1 MAFRSQRQIYA
12 RAAELA
18 ARPRRP
24 RAPGRL
30 KSFISAI
37 AFFILTGYLKAAT
50 LTWLNEPSPFS
61 FQTIPF
67 TGSHTCAESSNLRGV
82 R

>member
-1 MAFRSQRQIYA
+1 MT
-12 RAAELA
+12 
-18 ARPRRP
+18 RPRRP

-37 AFFILTGYLKAAT
+37 VFLILTGYLKAVT
-50 LTWLNEPSPFS
+50 LTWLNEPSPFP
-61 FQTIPF
+61 FQIIPF
-67 TGSHTCAESSNLRGV
+67 TGSHTSAESSHLRGV